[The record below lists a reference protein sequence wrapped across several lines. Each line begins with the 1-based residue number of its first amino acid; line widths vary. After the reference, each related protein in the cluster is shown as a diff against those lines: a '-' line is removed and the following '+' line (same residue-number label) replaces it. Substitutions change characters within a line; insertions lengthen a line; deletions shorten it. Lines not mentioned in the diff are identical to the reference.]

1 MLVYSA
7 TKDDFVRDIR
17 SNRIEEI
24 IQNEVSRKLNR
35 NTPKNEILSWK
46 NSLDYMFRILVDP
59 DIPPTAGVAIEYNI
73 PLTNRRVDFILTGKD
88 ANRNDSA
95 VIIELKQW
103 QEVDRTQ
110 KDGIVKTFLNGGIK
124 ETNHPSYQAWSYAAL
139 ITDYNET
146 VRSESINLQPCAY
159 LHNLKSASAIND
171 PFYSAHT
178 DKAPVF
184 ISDDA
189 MKLSNFLKR
198 FVKYGDSD
206 SIMYRIEHGIIKPSK
221 TLADSLA
228 SMLEGNKEF
237 ILLDEQKLVYESALD
252 LSHKAKKGRKQTL
265 IVKGG
270 PGTGK
275 SVVAIN
281 LLVELTNREMVV
293 QYTTKNSAPREVFKS
308 KLTKTLR
315 RTTIDNLFKGT
326 GSYVT
331 TPEQIFDVLIVDEAH
346 RLNEKSGLYANLGTN
361 QIKEIINASHTN
373 IFFIDEDQRVT
384 FQDIGS
390 IEAITQF
397 AKDANSEVSILQLDS
412 QFRCNGS
419 DGYIAW
425 LDNTLQI
432 RETANVDLTDIDYEF
447 RVFDNPT
454 DMRKA
459 IVDKNNLNNKA
470 RIVAGYCWDW
480 KSKREKSAFDIVFP
494 EFNFEAKWN
503 LTDDGSL
510 WMISPNSV
518 NEIGCIHTCQG
529 LEVDY
534 IGVIIGPD
542 LVIRDGNVVTDA
554 GCRSSRDKSIKGY
567 KSLLKSSS
575 LETKKKA
582 DLIIKN
588 TYRTLM
594 TRGIK
599 GCYLYCT
606 DPETNAYFSAFQH
619 LNSDAKVNI
628 FEKKPY
634 EGLDHRVLP
643 FELARPFDGFVP
655 VFDISAAAGSFSP
668 HQAAE
673 TCSWVELPEEF
684 STKEGMF
691 VIRVIGESMNR
702 KIPNGSWCLFK
713 ANPSGTRNGKIV
725 LVQHN
730 HISDI
735 DHGGSFTVKVY
746 KSEKRQ
752 VDDQIINEKIILS
765 PDSNSFGYSDI
776 VINESDIE
784 EFRVLGEFVAVI

>member
-7 TKDDFVRDIR
+7 SKDDFVRDIR

-35 NTPKNEILSWK
+35 NSPKNEILSWK

-88 ANRNDSA
+88 ANRNDTA

-103 QEVDRTQ
+103 QEVDKTQ
-110 KDGIVKTFLNGGIK
+110 KDGIVKTFLNGGIR

-146 VRSESINLQPCAY
+146 VRSESISLQPCAY
-159 LHNLKSASAIND
+159 LHNLKSTSAIND
-171 PFYSAHT
+171 PFYSPHT

-189 MKLSNFLKR
+189 MRLSNFLKQH
-198 FVKYGDSD
+198 VKYGDSD
-206 SIMYRIEHGIIKPSK
+206 NIMYRIEHGVIKPSK

-228 SMLEGNKEF
+228 SMLKGKKEF
-237 ILLDEQKLVYESALD
+237 ILLDEQKLVYETALD
-252 LSHKAKKGRKQTL
+252 IAHKAKNGKKQTL

-315 RTTIDNLFKGT
+315 RTAIDNLFRGT

-331 TPEQIFDVLIVDEAH
+331 TPTQIFDALIVDEAH
-346 RLNEKSGLYANLGTN
+346 RLNEKSGLYANLGEN
-361 QIKEIINASHTN
+361 QIKEIINSSNAN

-397 AKDANSEVSILQLDS
+397 AQRANSEITILQLDS

-432 RETANVDLTDIDYEF
+432 RETANADLSDIDYEF
-447 RVFDNPT
+447 KVFDNPAE
-454 DMRKA
+454 MRKA
-459 IVDKNNLNNKA
+459 IFEKNKLSNKA

-480 KSKREKSAFDIVFP
+480 KSKKEKSNFDITFP

-542 LVIRDGNVVTDA
+542 FVIRDSQVVTDA
-554 GCRSSRDKSIKGY
+554 GKRSSKDKSIKGY
-567 KSLLKSSS
+567 KSLLKSSPV
-575 LETKKKA
+575 ETKKKA
-582 DLIIKN
+582 DQIIKN

-606 DPETNAYFSAFQH
+606 DPETNAYFSAFQQSINEPQY
-619 LNSDAKVNI
+619 LSLEKV
-628 FEKKPY
+628 PY
-634 EGLDHRVLP
+634 EGLGYAVVS
-643 FELARPFDGFVP
+643 FETARPYDGFVP
-655 VFDISAAAGSFSP
+655 VFDIAAAAGSFSP
-668 HQAAE
+668 HQDAE
-673 TCSWVELPEEF
+673 TCDWVELPEEF
-684 STKEGMF
+684 ATKEGMF

-702 KIPNGSWCLFK
+702 KIPDGSWCLFK
-713 ANPSGTRNGKIV
+713 SNPGGTRNGKVV

-730 HISDI
+730 HISDV

-752 VDDQIINEKIILS
+752 IDDQLIHEKIVLS
-765 PDSNSFGYSDI
+765 PDTNSFGYSDI
-776 VINESDIE
+776 VIKENDLE
-784 EFRVLGEFVAVI
+784 EFRVIGEFVAVL